1 MSINQELNVTTVN
14 SKHHLYIKY
23 VVTFGMI
30 CSQNISF
37 HSNQEGGH
45 FHNMYKL
52 WGVISE
58 RLRWIGEL
66 IWKSSE
72 LSPNGQP
79 FFKGF
84 SMTTYNVLGM

>member
-23 VVTFGMI
+23 VVTFGII

-52 WGVISE
+52 
-58 RLRWIGEL
+58 
-66 IWKSSE
+66 
-72 LSPNGQP
+72 
-79 FFKGF
+79 
-84 SMTTYNVLGM
+84 